1 MKYTCIKNVGLAL
14 LVTAGMIGCND
25 AATTAEKKDS
35 MGTTTDPMTTEP
47 AANENKTEQSD
58 DGKLVTELIESMNGG
73 IALMQQGQTKAT
85 AQPVKDLAKKLETE
99 HTKLT
104 DDLKALAIK
113 KGYTVPTSASADDTK
128 MKDDMAD
135 DDVADYQKEW
145 LSALKDKHETNIR
158 KIEDSKTTDP
168 DLQALAAKGLPKLRE
183 LLNNIKTVQ
192 DNMK

>member
-1 MKYTCIKNVGLAL
+1 MKKNSIKIFGLAL
-14 LVTAGMIGCND
+14 LVATGITACNN
-25 AATTAEKKDS
+25 AS
-35 MGTTTDPMTTEP
+35 TTTENKDTLTKTTEP
-47 AANENKTEQSD
+47 IATESTMNENKTEQSD

-73 IALMQQGQTKAT
+73 IALMKQGQTKAT
-85 AQPVKDLAKKLETE
+85 AKPVKDLAKKLETE

-104 DDLKALAIK
+104 NDLKALATK
-113 KGYTVPTSASADDTK
+113 KGYTIPASASAEDTK
-128 MKDDMAD
+128 MQEDMAD

-145 LSALKDKHETNIR
+145 LSALKNKHETNIK

-168 DLQALAAKGLPKLRE
+168 DLKALADKGLPKLRE